1 MAFLFLFSFVV
12 KQIRLGFPINVRAN
26 LVRPFCDDATHC
38 RYNLR
43 LERNEHLIRPG
54 NKVRV
59 WFADSPDDASAVDS
73 TTTSRSSSRNS
84 SFAYGGIKLEELT
97 QVSDR

>member
-1 MAFLFLFSFVV
+1 MCALTLSTLFLMMQHVC
-12 KQIRLGFPINVRAN
+12 N
-26 LVRPFCDDATHC
+26 C

-59 WFADSPDDASAVDS
+59 WFADSPDDAATVDS

-84 SFAYGGIKLEELT
+84 SFAYGGIRLEELT
-97 QVSDR
+97 QVRNR